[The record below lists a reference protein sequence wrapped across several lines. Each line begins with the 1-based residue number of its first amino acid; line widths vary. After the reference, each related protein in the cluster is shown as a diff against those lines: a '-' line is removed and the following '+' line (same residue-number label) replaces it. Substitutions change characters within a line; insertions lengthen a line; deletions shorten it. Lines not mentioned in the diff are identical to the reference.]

1 MEPFMFILMYI
12 YTCISWFICKSLAF
26 IIFPFCILLFLILN
40 ILPFR
45 FFFPILEDFI
55 IFLTS
60 LRMYAQI
67 PFKFAYILITHKCY
81 SLLANIIL
89 HIKDWSVSALLRLAT
104 MLALL
109 ILLVVIFTKPR
120 AHLASVTGI
129 WVVCLQITF
138 EKNSP
143 SNFSLCQQLWYCS
156 SRWNSSY
163 LKNW

>member
-1 MEPFMFILMYI
+1 MGPFMFILMYI

-45 FFFPILEDFI
+45 F

-67 PFKFAYILITHKCY
+67 PFKFAYILITYKFY
-81 SLLANIIL
+81 NLLANIIW
-89 HIKDWSVSALLRLAT
+89 HIKDWSVSALLRLVT

-109 ILLVVIFTKPR
+109 ILLGVIFTKTR
-120 AHLASVTGI
+120 AHQASS
-129 WVVCLQITF
+129 LEF
-138 EKNSP
+138 ES
-143 SNFSLCQQLWYCS
+143 FAY
-156 SRWNSSY
+156 R
-163 LKNW
+163 